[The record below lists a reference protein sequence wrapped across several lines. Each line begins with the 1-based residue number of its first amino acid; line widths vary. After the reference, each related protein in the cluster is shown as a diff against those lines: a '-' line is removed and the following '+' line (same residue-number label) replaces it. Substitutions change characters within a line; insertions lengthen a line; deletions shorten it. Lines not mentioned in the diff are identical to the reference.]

1 MCQSRDFIMAERHD
15 AMSGSRL
22 RCLVRLF
29 RMLEGLPGMLM
40 PSLMFRLALLFT
52 GAVGVG
58 GQIVQFGSPLMIFV
72 RRSVVVSSR
81 HDQRVTICPDFVWAS
96 LASL

>member
-1 MCQSRDFIMAERHD
+1 
-15 AMSGSRL
+15 
-22 RCLVRLF
+22 
-29 RMLEGLPGMLM
+29 
-40 PSLMFRLALLFT
+40 
-52 GAVGVG
+52 VGVG

-72 RRSVVVSSR
+72 RRSVVVSSG

>member
-1 MCQSRDFIMAERHD
+1 MGQRGDFIMSESCD
-15 AMSGSRL
+15 AMSSHRL
-22 RCLVRLF
+22 GHLVRLF
-29 RMLEGLPGMLM
+29 GVLEGLPGMLV
-40 PSLMFRLALLFT
+40 STEMFGFALLFA

-72 RRSVVVSSR
+72 RRSVVVSSG